1 MYGGS
6 GELIIVRWQFFVFTA
21 DGARLIK
28 NVQFSEKFG
37 MAINQML
44 PLFYFILNRKA
55 YDIIIL
61 VTKVYYYRGN
71 DIGKIS
77 KG

>member
-1 MYGGS
+1 
-6 GELIIVRWQFFVFTA
+6 
-21 DGARLIK
+21 
-28 NVQFSEKFG
+28 
-37 MAINQML
+37 MAINQLL